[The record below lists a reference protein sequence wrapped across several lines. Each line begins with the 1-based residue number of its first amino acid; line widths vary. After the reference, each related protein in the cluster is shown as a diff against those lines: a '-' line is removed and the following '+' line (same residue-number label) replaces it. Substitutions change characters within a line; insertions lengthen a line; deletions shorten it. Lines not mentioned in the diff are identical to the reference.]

1 MRAGIKAILVGY
13 LGSGVLAMGTLAT
26 SVPALAGEPG
36 SGLLAASSWLS
47 EVRLGAIQ
55 HDPKNL
61 PLLGKSGT
69 EARDYEKGFDFN
81 AELLFPSP
89 DNRLFRTLLSPRP
102 HLGGMV
108 NSRGKTNHAYAG
120 LTWDYAH
127 NSGLFIDGSFGFALH
142 DGKLKTPRDGDGGT
156 CSGGAPRFYCID
168 GWESLGSR
176 ILFRE
181 AVSLGYRF
189 TPQHNVSF
197 TVSHISNGGIFDS
210 TNGGMNFAG
219 LRYGYRLAP

>member
-1 MRAGIKAILVGY
+1 MRAGWRRTFAGY
-13 LGSGVLAMGTLAT
+13 LIASALVTSGVARAGESGSGMLTL
-26 SVPALAGEPG
+26 P
-36 SGLLAASSWLS
+36 SWLS
-47 EVRLGAIQ
+47 EVRLGTIL

-69 EARDYEKGFDFN
+69 EASDYEKGLDLN

-89 DNRLFRTLLSPRP
+89 DNSLFRTLFSPRP

-108 NSRGKTNHAYAG
+108 NTRSKTNHAYAG
-120 LTWDYAH
+120 LTWEYAH
-127 NSGLFIDGSFGFALH
+127 STGLFIDGSFGFAVH
-142 DGKLKTPRDGDGGT
+142 DGKLKTPKDGDGGA
-156 CSGGAPRFYCID
+156 CSGGAPRFYCVD
-168 GWESLGSR
+168 GWETLGSR
-176 ILFRE
+176 VLFRE

-197 TVSHISNGGIFDS
+197 TVSHISNGGIFDQA
-210 TNGGMNFAG
+210 NGGMNFVG